1 MWLAFYFFQPFVE
14 WARKLIFSSPYY
26 LLSLVFVCLFL
37 TENKWPL
44 SKTQSMLLDKS
55 YYSVRSITRGLN
67 TVRWV
72 SYFIIV
78 HNILQEKF
86 LRYRGWRLYKNLS
99 SVLSHSESTLKS
111 YLPNKSDWLQ
121 PPFHRIHCYCFQ
133 CLA

>member
-1 MWLAFYFFQPFVE
+1 MLPAFYFFQPFVE

-67 TVRWV
+67 TVR
-72 SYFIIV
+72 
-78 HNILQEKF
+78 
-86 LRYRGWRLYKNLS
+86 
-99 SVLSHSESTLKS
+99 
-111 YLPNKSDWLQ
+111 
-121 PPFHRIHCYCFQ
+121 
-133 CLA
+133 